1 MSPDSIEA
9 ARKRLRVREA
19 TLIALAI
26 LFPVSMLLAG
36 IPLMWVLKTP
46 APLWIIA
53 AVYVPLLAAVA
64 IWHQRFRCPRCG
76 ELFFNKPGA
85 QKPLSPD
92 CLHCGLELVRQG
104 G

>member
-1 MSPDSIEA
+1 MNSDSIEA
-9 ARKRLRVREA
+9 GRRSLRLRE
-19 TLIALAI
+19 TLLIALAV

-53 AVYVPLLAAVA
+53 AVYVPVIAALA

-76 ELFFNKPGA
+76 EPFFGRPGE
-85 QKPLSPD
+85 QKPLSD
-92 CLHCGLELVRQG
+92 ACLHCGLRLLR
-104 G
+104 